1 MFYLPVSFALL
12 LFDRRGPMLLKQ
24 LNRLI
29 AVTRAMQVTGFL
41 VMTGVLAV
49 GCTVPQEMPPYN
61 AGASEAAIRTVLTE
75 QEVAW
80 NTGDI
85 DAFMDGYARTDSLR
99 FASGG
104 SVQTGWQETLDRYH
118 RAYPDR
124 AAMGTLA
131 FTLHDVR
138 VLSPRY
144 ALVFGAWQL
153 DRAEDQPSGL
163 FTLLFE
169 HRPEGWR
176 IIADHTSSAS

>member
-1 MFYLPVSFALL
+1 MFF
-12 LFDRRGPMLLKQ
+12 KQ
-24 LNRLI
+24 I
-29 AVTRAMQVTGFL
+29 TGFL
-41 VMTGVLAV
+41 AATWTFRVTGVLLVVSLCAT
-49 GCTVPQEMPPYN
+49 GCEVPQTSPT
-61 AGASEAAIRTVLTE
+61 ASFDAEQAEAAIRAVLTE
-75 QEVAW
+75 QETAW
-80 NTGDI
+80 NSGDI

-104 SVQTGWQETLDRYH
+104 TVQNGWQTTLDRYR

-124 AAMGTLA
+124 AAMGTLS
-131 FTLHDVR
+131 FTLHEVR

>member
-1 MFYLPVSFALL
+1 MFFKQITRLL
-12 LFDRRGPMLLKQ
+12 
-24 LNRLI
+24 
-29 AVTRAMQVTGFL
+29 AVARTVQVTGVLL
-41 VMTGVLAV
+41 VVSLCIM
-49 GCTVPQEMPPYN
+49 GCEAQQATMP
-61 AGASEAAIRTVLTE
+61 ASDSFDAAQAEAAIRAVLSE
-75 QEVAW
+75 QETAW
-80 NTGDI
+80 NSGDI

-104 SVQTGWQETLDRYH
+104 TVQTGWQTTLDRY
-118 RAYPDR
+118 RRTYPDR
-124 AAMGTLA
+124 AAMGTLS
-131 FTLHDVR
+131 FTLHEIR

-169 HRPEGWR
+169 QRPEGWR

>member
-1 MFYLPVSFALL
+1 MFFKHIIRLVAVA
-12 LFDRRGPMLLKQ
+12 RTVQVTAMLLVVS
-24 LNRLI
+24 LC
-29 AVTRAMQVTGFL
+29 ATGCEAPQPT
-41 VMTGVLAV
+41 MTA
-49 GCTVPQEMPPYN
+49 P
-61 AGASEAAIRTVLTE
+61 ASFDAAEAEAAIRTVLNE
-75 QEVAW
+75 QETAW
-80 NTGDI
+80 NDGDI

-104 SVQTGWQETLDRYH
+104 TVQTGWQMTLDRYH
-118 RAYPDR
+118 RAYPDH
-124 AAMGTLA
+124 AAMGTLS

-144 ALVFGAWQL
+144 ALVFGAWHL
-153 DRAEDQPSGL
+153 DRAEDEPSGL